1 MKWIALPIVLVGAA
15 LALAALLLPGGDT
28 ASSALAGYESLR
40 KAQAGLPETLAGL
53 EQLTARDGAVGWQAR
68 ILVARAHAA
77 EGRFAE
83 AADFLRRALELRA
96 TTALRAELGALLE
109 AAGLRAEAKAE
120 WEKLLPKS
128 EAVLAMKRLEPD
140 AVRLATLL
148 VGAGRYAEALPLVT
162 PPVTDAARL
171 ARARALA
178 GLGTSSE
185 AAAEFA
191 RYLEKHGG
199 ETAVRIEYGR
209 AVGRAGD
216 SAGALQI
223 YRSVGAAG
231 AYREGLLLESLGR
244 VQDAAAAYQRSSD
257 SEARWRAARLLESL
271 GDAEGALKIYEAL
284 APGTHRV
291 HDDAALRAT
300 VLLRNAGHADRA
312 AGLADELPPAF
323 EWILGSY
330 VPAKRSASA
339 SGAASASVAGALR
352 VADALV
358 KRGDV
363 EWAASELDFALTSAD
378 TAGCVAVGEWFAKHG
393 DARRAFQIGSELLP
407 KDASRA
413 VAKLAYP
420 RAYWANVERW
430 SSTYGVDPYL
440 VLAVIREESNYLPT
454 AVSSSNAGGL
464 MQLLPSTA
472 KWIAESKC
480 KLRYTDSLSFDPDA
494 NIRMGTWYL
503 SYLTGLYDGD
513 IVRAVAAYNGGNGNV
528 DRWTAAAKVT
538 RRADVPGALGSIET
552 REYLVKV
559 LNAWLTYRELY
570 ASDPTP

>member
-1 MKWIALPIVLVGAA
+1 V
-15 LALAALLLPGGDT
+15 
-28 ASSALAGYESLR
+28 SSALVGYESLR
-40 KAQAGLPETLAGL
+40 QAEAGLPGTIAGL
-53 EQLTARDGAVGWQAR
+53 EQLAMRDGAIGWEACT
-68 ILVARAHAA
+68 LAARAHAA
-77 EGRFAE
+77 AGRFAE
-83 AADFLRRALELRA
+83 AADFLRRALDLRS
-96 TTALRAELGALLE
+96 TTALRSELGAMLE

-128 EAVLAMKRLEPD
+128 EAVLAMMRLEPD

-148 VGAGRYAEALPLVT
+148 VGAGRYADALPLVT
-162 PPVTDAARL
+162 PPTTDAARL

-191 RYLEKHGG
+191 RYLEKHSG
-199 ETAVRIEYGR
+199 EAAVRVEYGR
-209 AVGRAGD
+209 AVERSGD
-216 SAGALQI
+216 SEGALQI
-223 YRSVGAAG
+223 YRSIGAAG

-244 VQDAAAAYQRSSD
+244 ISDAAGAYERSSD
-257 SEARWRAARLLESL
+257 PEARWRAARLLESL
-271 GDAEGALKIYEAL
+271 GNAEGALKIYEAL

-300 VLLRNAGHADRA
+300 LLLRDAGHADRA
-312 AGLADELPPAF
+312 AGLADQLPAAF

-330 VPAKRSASA
+330 VPTKRSAST
-339 SGAASASVAGALR
+339 SGAVSSSVAGALR
-352 VADALV
+352 VADALA

-363 EWAASELDFALTSAD
+363 EWAASELDFALTAAD
-378 TAGCVAVGEWFAKHG
+378 TAGRIAVGEWFVTHN
-393 DARRAFQIGSELLP
+393 DPRRAFQIGSELLP

-413 VAKLAYP
+413 VVKLAYP

-430 SSTYGVDPYL
+430 SSTYGIDPYL

-480 KLRYTDSLSFDPDA
+480 KLRYTSELSFDPDA

-513 IVRAVAAYNGGNGNV
+513 VVRAVAAYNGGNGNV

-538 RRADVPGALGSIET
+538 RRADIPGALGSIET

-559 LNAWLTYRELY
+559 LNSWLIYRELY
-570 ASDPTP
+570 ASNPTS

>member
-1 MKWIALPIVLVGAA
+1 M
-15 LALAALLLPGGDT
+15 
-28 ASSALAGYESLR
+28 
-40 KAQAGLPETLAGL
+40 
-53 EQLTARDGAVGWQAR
+53 
-68 ILVARAHAA
+68 
-77 EGRFAE
+77 
-83 AADFLRRALELRA
+83 
-96 TTALRAELGALLE
+96 
-109 AAGLRAEAKAE
+109 
-120 WEKLLPKS
+120 
-128 EAVLAMKRLEPD
+128 MRLEPD
-140 AVRLATLL
+140 AVRLASLL
-148 VGAGRYAEALPLVT
+148 AGAGRYADALSLVT
-162 PPVTDAARL
+162 PPATDAARL

-185 AAAEFA
+185 AASEFA
-191 RYLEKHGG
+191 RYLEKRSG

-209 AVGRAGD
+209 AVERAGD

-257 SEARWRAARLLESL
+257 SEARWRAGRLLESL
-271 GDAEGALKIYEAL
+271 GNVEGALKIYEAL

-300 VLLRNAGHADRA
+300 VLLRDAGHADRA
-312 AGLADELPPAF
+312 AGLTDELPPAF

-330 VPAKRSASA
+330 VPAKWGASA
-339 SGAASASVAGALR
+339 SGAVSSPVAGVLR
-352 VADALV
+352 VADALA
-358 KRGDV
+358 KRGEA
-363 EWAASELDFALTSAD
+363 EWAASELDFALTAAD
-378 TAGCVAVGEWFAKHG
+378 AAGRIAVGEWFATHD

-513 IVRAVAAYNGGNGNV
+513 VVRAVAAYNGGNGNV

-559 LNAWLTYRELY
+559 LNAWLIYRELY

>member
-1 MKWIALPIVLVGAA
+1 MKWIALPIILIGAA
-15 LALAALLLPGGDT
+15 LSLAALLLPGGDT
-28 ASSALAGYESLR
+28 ASSTLAGYDSLR
-40 KAQAGLPETLAGL
+40 KAKAGLPETLSGL
-53 EQLTARDGAVGWQAR
+53 EQLAAREGAIGWEAR
-68 ILVARAHAA
+68 ILAARAHVA
-77 EGRFAE
+77 EGQFAE
-83 AADFLRRALELRA
+83 AADFLRRALELRS
-96 TTALRAELGALLE
+96 TTALRAELGTLLE

-120 WEKLLPKS
+120 WEKLLPTS
-128 EAVLAMKRLEPD
+128 EAVLAMMRLEPD

-148 VGAGRYAEALPLVT
+148 VGAGRYSDALPLVT

-209 AVGRAGD
+209 TIERAGD

-223 YRSVGAAG
+223 YRSIGAAA
-231 AYREGLLLESLGR
+231 AYREGILLESLGR
-244 VQDAAAAYQRSSD
+244 AQDAAAAYQRSSD

-271 GDAEGALKIYEAL
+271 GDAEGALRIYEAL

-291 HDDAALRAT
+291 RDDAALRA
-300 VLLRNAGHADRA
+300 VLLLRDTGHADRA
-312 AGLADELPPAF
+312 AGLADELPAAF
-323 EWILGSY
+323 DWILGSY
-330 VPAKRSASA
+330 VPPKRSAPT

-363 EWAASELDFALTSAD
+363 EWATSELEFALASAD
-378 TAGCVAVGEWFAKHG
+378 VAGHLAVGEWFAAHG

-407 KDASRA
+407 KDSSWAML
-413 VAKLAYP
+413 KLAYP
-420 RAYWANVERW
+420 RAYWVNVERW

-480 KLRYTDSLSFDPDA
+480 KLRYTSDLSFDPDA

-503 SYLTGLYDGD
+503 SYLSGLYDGD

-559 LNAWLTYRELY
+559 LNSWLTYRELY
-570 ASDPTP
+570 ASDPTS

>member
-28 ASSALAGYESLR
+28 ASSALAGYELLR
-40 KAQAGLPETLAGL
+40 KAQAGLPETMSGL
-53 EQLTARDGAVGWQAR
+53 ENLAARDGALGWEAGV
-68 ILVARAHAA
+68 LAARAHAA

-83 AADFLRRALELRA
+83 AVDFLRRALELRS
-96 TTALRAELGALLE
+96 TTALRAELGTLLE
-109 AAGLRAEAKAE
+109 AAGLRGEAKAE
-120 WEKLLPKS
+120 WEKLLPKL

-162 PPVTDAARL
+162 APVTDAARL

-185 AAAEFA
+185 AASEFA
-191 RYLEKHGG
+191 RYLEKRSG

-209 AVGRAGD
+209 AVERAGD
-216 SAGALQI
+216 SAGALLI

-244 VQDAAAAYQRSSD
+244 ISDAADAYQRSPD

-271 GDAEGALKIYEAL
+271 GNAEGALKIYEAL

-300 VLLRNAGHADRA
+300 LLLRDAGHADRA

-323 EWILGSY
+323 EWILGVY
-330 VPAKRSASA
+330 VPAKLGVST
-339 SGAASASVAGALR
+339 SGAVSSPVAGALR
-352 VADALV
+352 VADALAQ
-358 KRGDV
+358 RGDA

-378 TAGCVAVGEWFAKHG
+378 TAGRIAVGEWFATHG

-407 KDASRA
+407 RDASRE
-413 VAKLAYP
+413 VFELAYP

-480 KLRYTDSLSFDPDA
+480 KLRYTSDLSFDPDA

-559 LNAWLTYRELY
+559 LNSWLIYRELY
-570 ASDPTP
+570 ASGPTS